1 MIKQDYKGRDRRHV
15 PTDDPRDMVEF
26 TFKARQVAR
35 TMLIVAIL
43 VLSAALVVKALI
55 VREAAAQTPQDG
67 YDSLNMSPQGLY
79 WQNRAQSYGEPAGSR
94 YRPYGGRQSFD
105 PGQPP
110 TYYNEY
116 GQPSTVPDPR
126 QYYDVQEV
134 QM

>member
-15 PTDDPRDMVEF
+15 PTNDPADMMEF
-26 TFKARQVAR
+26 TFKAQQVAR
-35 TMLIVAIL
+35 AMLIVFILALSIAI
-43 VLSAALVVKALI
+43 V
-55 VREAAAQTPQDG
+55 VREAAAQGYGTPQDG

-79 WQNRAQSYGEPAGSR
+79 WQNRAQGYGEPAGSR
-94 YRPYGGRQSFD
+94 YQPYGGRQSFD

-126 QYYDVQEV
+126 QYYDVEEV